1 MASRR
6 LKLSIVG
13 TVLVLAA
20 VGFGLRQRARAKQRD
35 DVTTYTVS
43 RKTVQHTLQLAGRVV
58 PVTSLVITPRQS
70 GRVAAIAVQE
80 GAQVKEGDLLF
91 SMTLEAQGQTELL
104 AQRSEVQRLELEVQA
119 QNARLNEK
127 RPVRELLGQAQISR
141 DESTLEA
148 QRLALRT
155 AKDRLAVLEKDL
167 GLSVK
172 AKKSDK
178 SANNGIVY
186 VNAPSPGIVTLIDK
200 RPGDFVLGGGA
211 GDASAS
217 ERMVMTIADMS
228 SLLVRTRVLEA
239 DLRHV
244 TKDLP
249 VKVKID
255 AYPESSFTGVVRRI
269 GGQGRVDT
277 KGGYTYFDVDVG
289 IDQMDARALPEMNT
303 TIELILAKRENVLAL
318 PLNAVAIFPDRALV
332 RVPDESKDEGYA
344 EKTVKVGVV
353 SETEAEIV
361 EGLAENDKVL
371 EIDFAALDLD
381 GDGDGGGSG
390 KDGKKRKK
398 SGGGGRGGP
407 KGLGGGKGR
416 S

>member
-6 LKLSIVG
+6 LKLIVAG
-13 TVLVLAA
+13 SVLLTSAVA
-20 VGFGLRQRARAKQRD
+20 VGLRLRAKAKQRD
-35 DVTTYTVS
+35 EITTYTVT
-43 RKTVQHTLQLAGRVV
+43 RKTVQHTLQLAGRVI

-127 RPVRELLGQAQISR
+127 RPVRELLGQAQIAR

-148 QRLALRT
+148 QRLALRA

-167 GLSVK
+167 GLSRT
-172 AKKSDK
+172 AKNSDK
-178 SANNGIVY
+178 NANNGVVY

-211 GDASAS
+211 GTATAS

-318 PLNAVAIFPDRALV
+318 PLSAVAIFPDKALV
-332 RVPDESKDEGYA
+332 RVPDESKDEGFV
-344 EKTVKVGVV
+344 EKTIKVGVV

-371 EIDFAALDLD
+371 EIDFAALELD
-381 GDGDGGGSG
+381 GDGAPDGSG
-390 KDGKKRKK
+390 SDRKKRKK
-398 SGGGGRGGP
+398 GGGGRGGP